1 MRRMLWLF
9 ALLALL
15 PGCGTVSSVSSGC
28 SGPWSGVRFDGDLLG
43 AYGAELLAAREVA
56 LGVDGWLAD
65 GWDTVMV
72 AFDLPLSA
80 LVDTLAAP
88 ATLALGQNTP
98 EPVGLGCRW
107 AAPPAYWGSVSPR
120 EP

>member
-1 MRRMLWLF
+1 MRTWM
-9 ALLALL
+9 ALVAGLALL
-15 PGCGTVSSVSSGC
+15 PGCGTLSSVSSGC
-28 SGPWSGVRFDGDLLG
+28 SGPWSGVRFDSDLLG
-43 AYGAELLAAREVA
+43 AYGTELLAAREVP

-72 AFDLPLSA
+72 AFDLPLSGLA
-80 LVDTLAAP
+80 DTLASP
-88 ATLALGQNTP
+88 VTIALGQNTP